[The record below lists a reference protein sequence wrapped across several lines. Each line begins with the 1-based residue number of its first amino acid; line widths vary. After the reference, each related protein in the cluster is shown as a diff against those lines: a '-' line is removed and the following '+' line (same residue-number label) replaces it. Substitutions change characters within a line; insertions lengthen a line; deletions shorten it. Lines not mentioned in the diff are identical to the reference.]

1 MKITI
6 TVMILLKH
14 TLHPHHHLLCQ
25 VLSKEKKK
33 LGSSDLCDTVTRFI
47 ISHDKSDS
55 EDMSK
60 KKNQLA
66 LYFEDIAGTMI
77 KFPEV
82 NQVET
87 KIEIDLCGQKQIS
100 VPSVLFQ
107 Y

>member
-1 MKITI
+1 
-6 TVMILLKH
+6 V
-14 TLHPHHHLLCQ
+14 
-25 VLSKEKKK
+25 KKK
-33 LGSSDLCDTVTRFI
+33 T
-47 ISHDKSDS
+47 K
-55 EDMSK
+55 K